1 MECRERKPKG
11 PCIIHVARVKQILER
26 AIESNKRSGNGKC
39 MKARK
44 VNDSNGSEAC
54 TQGLSTTYL
63 WSSGGEKGGIYFGVP
78 AQTLLGKD
86 VLLG

>member
-1 MECRERKPKG
+1 
-11 PCIIHVARVKQILER
+11 
-26 AIESNKRSGNGKC
+26 

-63 WSSGGEKGGIYFGVP
+63 WSSGGEKRGTYFGVP